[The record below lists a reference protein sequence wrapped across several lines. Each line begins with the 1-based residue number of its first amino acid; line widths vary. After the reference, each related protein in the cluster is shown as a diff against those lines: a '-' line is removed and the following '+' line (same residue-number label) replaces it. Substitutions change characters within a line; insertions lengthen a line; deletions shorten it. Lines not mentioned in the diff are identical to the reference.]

1 MLLSEG
7 LHHLFWEYCQGAFQM
22 FSTLFHN
29 NQGLLL
35 FCLCR
40 ALLVFH
46 FRFAHGCDHAQIFC
60 VHGLI
65 HAHRKS
71 RVIGVLMALCTS
83 KPIIGKDAARVV
95 DVVLG
100 QDAHAQEEEDD
111 AVAGGGQRLH
121 RVLHRCETLLAD
133 VLERVVLRSHSKTY
147 DADNS

>member
-1 MLLSEG
+1 MTRTPPSAPSRHHGESVINDNRVSLKSLQVDNSGEESGRDESE
-7 LHHLFWEYCQGAFQM
+7 
-22 FSTLFHN
+22 
-29 NQGLLL
+29 
-35 FCLCR
+35 
-40 ALLVFH
+40 
-46 FRFAHGCDHAQIFC
+46 D
-60 VHGLI
+60 
-65 HAHRKS
+65 
-71 RVIGVLMALCTS
+71 
-83 KPIIGKDAARVV
+83 DAEDDGGDDEARVV